1 MNTDQHTAD
10 AFATSWN
17 NLPAG
22 SVYTRE
28 QYADWMAPL
37 TDMDVRD
44 RNVLELGCGNGSLLL
59 HTAAWKPRR
68 LVGVD
73 LGSSAETARANLQ
86 RAGFTHAEVQQADLT
101 EYSEGGFD
109 VVYCIGVL
117 HHLQNPETGFAAVL
131 RNVRPGGRFHCW
143 VYAREGNGVVV
154 ALVEPIRKFASRLPW
169 WFTKYLIATP
179 LAVPF
184 YLYAKTLRALVGN
197 RAETLKGA
205 PLRDYCLWIAP
216 REFAFFR
223 HVAFDQLVTP
233 QTTYLKREQIA
244 GWLKDAP
251 GVDPDSTYMIFRNGN
266 SWKFGGRM
274 QLADSQATPGRDDAR
289 NGGQTARG

>member
-1 MNTDQHTAD
+1 MNSDQRTAD

-17 NLPAG
+17 NLPGG

-37 TDMDVRD
+37 AEGDVNGHD
-44 RNVLELGCGNGSLLL
+44 VLELGCGNGSLLL
-59 HTAAWKPRR
+59 HTAGWRPRR

-73 LGSSAETARANLQ
+73 LGSSADTALVNLQ
-86 RAGFTHAEVQQADLT
+86 RAGFSNAEIRQADLT
-101 EYSEGGFD
+101 RFESEGFD
-109 VVYCIGVL
+109 LVYCIGVL
-117 HHLQNPETGFAAVL
+117 HHLQNPEAGFAAVL

-143 VYAREGNGVVV
+143 VYAREGNGLVV
-154 ALVEPIRKFASRLPW
+154 ALVEPIRKIASRLPW
-169 WFTKYLIATP
+169 WFTKYAVATP

-184 YLYAKTLRALVGN
+184 YLYAKVLRVLVGS
-197 RAETLKGA
+197 RTDAMKGA

-233 QTTYLKREQIA
+233 QTAYIKREQIER
-244 GWLKDAP
+244 WLSDAP
-251 GVDPDSTYMIFRNGN
+251 EVEPESSYIIFRNGN
-266 SWKFGGRM
+266 SWKFGGKTK
-274 QLADSQATPGRDDAR
+274 ATKSAGDPE
-289 NGGQTARG
+289 

>member
-1 MNTDQHTAD
+1 MNSDQRTAD

-28 QYADWMAPL
+28 QYADWMTPL
-37 TDMDVRD
+37 TEADIRGRD
-44 RNVLELGCGNGSLLL
+44 VLELGCGNGSLLL
-59 HTAAWKPRR
+59 HTADWKPRY

-73 LGSSAETARANLQ
+73 LGSSAETARVNLQ
-86 RAGFTHAEVQQADLT
+86 RTGFTNAEIKQADLT
-101 EYSEGGFD
+101 QFDSDGFD
-109 VVYCIGVL
+109 LVYCIGVL
-117 HHLQNPETGFAAVL
+117 HHLQEPATGFAAVL

-143 VYAREGNGVVV
+143 VYAREGNGLVV
-154 ALVEPIRKFASRLPW
+154 ALVEPIRKIASRLPW

-184 YLYAKTLRALVGN
+184 YAYAKVLRMLVGN
-197 RAETLKGA
+197 RTGALKGA

-233 QTTYLKREQIA
+233 QTAYIKRAQIEQ
-244 GWLKDAP
+244 WLQARQNIDP
-251 GVDPDSTYMIFRNGN
+251 GSTYIIFRNGN
-266 SWKFGGRM
+266 SWKFGGRTTAAETGP
-274 QLADSQATPGRDDAR
+274 LSTP
-289 NGGQTARG
+289 TP